1 MSKNKFIGII
11 DYQAGNI
18 SSLKNSILEIGY
30 KPVLIKNSSEI
41 KQFSKIILPGVGSF
55 QTAIENL
62 KKNKIDEALRKFVN
76 NKENKLLGI
85 CLGMQLLFENSEE
98 TTDIDGKVD
107 GLSFLKGRVLKFSKK
122 KKKNEYWLVFN

>member
-18 SSLKNSILEIGY
+18 SSLKINFRNCY
-30 KPVLIKNSSEI
+30 KPVLIKNSTEI

-62 KKNKIDEALRKFVN
+62 KKI
-76 NKENKLLGI
+76 KLMKL
-85 CLGMQLLFENSEE
+85 
-98 TTDIDGKVD
+98 
-107 GLSFLKGRVLKFSKK
+107 
-122 KKKNEYWLVFN
+122 

>member
-1 MSKNKFIGII
+1 MDLVNFNINKILILFINEQNKFIGII

-30 KPVLIKNSSEI
+30 KPVLIKNSTEI

-62 KKNKIDEALRKFVN
+62 KKI
-76 NKENKLLGI
+76 KLMKL
-85 CLGMQLLFENSEE
+85 
-98 TTDIDGKVD
+98 
-107 GLSFLKGRVLKFSKK
+107 
-122 KKKNEYWLVFN
+122 